1 MCADS
6 VCENYCRVRQTIDQL
21 AIESGRQPQD
31 VHLIVVSKT
40 WPLERLYPLMEKEVH
55 VFGENKVQE
64 ILAKQA
70 QIALDGQIDPERVH
84 WHLIGTLQK
93 NKVRQIVGLVELIHS
108 VDSVELLQEIEKRC
122 DQKDC
127 VQSVLLQVNLSGEE
141 TKHGFSK
148 DEIDQAL
155 ELVQTLPH
163 VRPRGLMTMAPAQTK
178 ATPQEVESI
187 FRQAKDLYQK
197 CQQKYPTLELDTLS
211 MGMSQDYPLAIRSG
225 ATHVRVGSA
234 IFGSRDYFTKG

>member
-6 VCENYCRVRQTIDQL
+6 VYENYCSVRQTIDQL
-21 AIESGRQPQD
+21 AIESGRQPQE

-40 WPLERLYPLMEKEVH
+40 WPLERLYPLMEKGIF

-64 ILAKQA
+64 ILSKQA
-70 QIALDGQIDPERVH
+70 QIAQDGQIDPESVR

-93 NKVRQIVGLVELIHS
+93 NKVRQIVGLVDLIHS
-108 VDSVELLQEIEKRC
+108 VDSLELLQEIEKRSE
-122 DQKDC
+122 QKGLI
-127 VQSVLLQVNLSGEE
+127 QAVLLQVNLSGEE
-141 TKHGFSK
+141 TKHGFSRE
-148 DEIDQAL
+148 EIDQAL
-155 ELVQTLPH
+155 ELAQTLSH
-163 VRPRGLMTMAPAQTK
+163 VRVRGLMTMAPSQTK
-178 ATPQEVESI
+178 ATPQEVESV
-187 FRQAKDLYQK
+187 FRQAKDLYEK
-197 CQQKYPTLELDTLS
+197 CQQKFLSLEMDTLS